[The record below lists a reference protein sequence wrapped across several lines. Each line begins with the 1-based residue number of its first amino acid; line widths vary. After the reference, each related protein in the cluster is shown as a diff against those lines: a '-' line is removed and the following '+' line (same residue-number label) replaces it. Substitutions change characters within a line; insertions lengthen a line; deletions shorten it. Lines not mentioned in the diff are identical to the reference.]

1 MMRRPTHSAGFTIVE
16 VLIAVAILASL
27 TALMWASI
35 ANMFSTRDVIEQR
48 ASRYHQVRVTM
59 NRMAKEIA
67 STYIAGPEFGAEE
80 IPGQETFGMG
90 ADGEQSEE
98 EAMMAAQGQQ
108 PIQLGMVGRDDEL
121 HFTAFSHVRTMPREK
136 SSEHAEVGYF
146 IRSRRNEEGEMVDM
160 LMRRE
165 DTTADDDLTRG
176 GVIYKMLPEVESIEF
191 EYWDAG
197 QVELGTFEE
206 IAEGRWVNQ
215 WDTTRREH
223 GGRLPTRIKIRLTLP
238 PQGANSEPEVFVTE
252 TLIHTTEVL
261 EY

>member
-1 MMRRPTHSAGFTIVE
+1 MRVRSNNAGFTLVE

-35 ANMFSTRDVIEQR
+35 ANMFSTRDAIEKR
-48 ASRYHQVRVTM
+48 TDRYHQVRVTM

-67 STYIAGPEFGAEE
+67 SAYVAGPEFGGEE
-80 IPGQETFGMG
+80 IPGEETFGVG

-98 EAMMAAQGQQ
+98 EAMMAAQGQEPSQ
-108 PIQLGMVGRDDEL
+108 FGMIGRDDEL
-121 HFTAFSHVRTMPREK
+121 HFTGFSHVRTMPREK
-136 SSEHAEVGYF
+136 ASQHAEIGYF
-146 IRSRRNEEGEMVDM
+146 IRSERNEEGDLVDM

-165 DTTADDDLTRG
+165 DVSADDDLTKG

-191 EYWDAG
+191 EFWDPG
-197 QVELGTFEE
+197 KVELGTFEE
-206 IAEGRWVNQ
+206 IAQGRWVKE
-215 WDTTRREH
+215 WDTTRREY
-223 GGRLPTRIKIRLTLP
+223 GGRLPTRVKIRLTLP
-238 PQGANSEPEVFVTE
+238 AQGPNSEPEVFVTQ